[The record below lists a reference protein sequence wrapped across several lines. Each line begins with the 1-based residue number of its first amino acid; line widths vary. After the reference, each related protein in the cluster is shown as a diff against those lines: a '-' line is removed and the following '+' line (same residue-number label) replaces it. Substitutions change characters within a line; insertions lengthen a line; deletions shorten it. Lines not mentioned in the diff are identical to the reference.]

1 MTTGKLLLA
10 VETDGAGVH
19 PAAWRSSGAAAAALD
34 PRSLRERVALAE
46 RAGFAFAT
54 FGDQPVPP
62 PAGARVEAGVR
73 AAYLSQLTRRIGLA
87 PTLHVTTTEP
97 FHLATQ
103 LASLDHASHGRAAWV
118 VGAANDAAAR
128 ATIGAA
134 PLDDAARG
142 QEIRDVIDVARAL
155 WDSWEDDAVIKDVA
169 TGRFIDNDKVHHV
182 RFEGA
187 SFSVVGPLIT
197 PRPPQGQVV
206 VIAADSL
213 GVADRADIT
222 LVGGFSA
229 VSGPNAGAG
238 YEEGAGYHEQALA
251 RRAGRAREAGSP
263 LVFAELEVALGTPGE
278 RAASR
283 LERLNAVQAW
293 PPAGRARFTG
303 TPAELAEFLAGLAAH
318 VDGVLFY
325 PAETAADL
333 PVLAGEVLPALA
345 AAGRARRPGPDDATL
360 RDVLG
365 LPRPANRFARPAP
378 AADQAATNT
387 ARSAARA

>member
-1 MTTGKLLLA
+1 MTSGKLLLA
-10 VETDGAGVH
+10 AETDGAGAH
-19 PAAWRSSGAAAAALD
+19 PAAWRSPGAAAAALD
-34 PRSLRERVALAE
+34 PRSLRGRVALAE

-134 PLDDAARG
+134 PLDDTARG

-182 RFEGA
+182 RFEGT
-187 SFSVVGPLIT
+187 SFSVIGPLIT

-213 GVADRADIT
+213 SVAGRADIT
-222 LVGGFSA
+222 LVGGSPA
-229 VSGPNAGAG
+229 VPGPN
-238 YEEGAGYHEQALA
+238 EGAGYDEQALA

-263 LVFAELEVALGTPGE
+263 LVFAELEVALDTPDE

-283 LERLNAVQAW
+283 LKRLNAVQAW
-293 PPAGRARFTG
+293 PLAGRARFTG
-303 TPAELAEFLAGLAAH
+303 APGELAEFLAGLAAH

-325 PAETAADL
+325 PAETATDL
-333 PVLAGEVLPALA
+333 PVLADEVLPALA
-345 AAGRARRPGPDDATL
+345 AAGRTRRAGPGDATL

-365 LPRPANRFARPAP
+365 LPRPANRLAGPAS
-378 AADQAATNT
+378 AADQAAAAST